1 MLLPIVIDLC
11 VLQANLDC
19 LIKTGGHLLYIKTLI
34 MSRNCK
40 NNPDLFCYI
49 CGKFTPKSKRRP
61 ISDFVKDSYI
71 KKFQSNIS
79 DLKKNWTPNIC
90 CNSCRLGF
98 NDKNFTMETPMIWRE
113 PKDHTSDCYFCS
125 VDLPNF
131 RSVINAS
138 KCFNYPQNIES
149 AILPTFRDMNIFV
162 DSHVDNKTE
171 WKNDFDTDEEYLE
184 ENFENNYDGR
194 NLHLLDQSDLSDI
207 FRDANLNKEQ
217 SELIASRLKQ
227 FNLLKKDTRVTF
239 YRNREEKFS
248 NFYNDGEENMVYTN
262 KITEILT
269 ELCIPIDHSQWRLFI
284 DSSVLSLKAVLLHN
298 GNFFRPIP
306 LAYITNTKESYDS
319 ISKVLT
325 SINYN
330 NFKWKICGDLKV
342 IAFVLGLQQGYTKYS
357 CFLCEWDSRYKE
369 DQYEKKIWPE
379 RKKLVTRLPNF
390 PDRRIRYEFF
400 FLNIVTNEKTNF

>member
-1 MLLPIVIDLC
+1 M
-11 VLQANLDC
+11 
-19 LIKTGGHLLYIKTLI
+19 
-34 MSRNCK
+34 
-40 NNPDLFCYI
+40 
-49 CGKFTPKSKRRP
+49 
-61 ISDFVKDSYI
+61 
-71 KKFQSNIS
+71 
-79 DLKKNWTPNIC
+79 
-90 CNSCRLGF
+90 
-98 NDKNFTMETPMIWRE
+98 
-113 PKDHTSDCYFCS
+113 
-125 VDLPNF
+125 
-131 RSVINAS
+131 
-138 KCFNYPQNIES
+138 
-149 AILPTFRDMNIFV
+149 
-162 DSHVDNKTE
+162 
-171 WKNDFDTDEEYLE
+171 E

-269 ELCIPIDHSQWRLFI
+269 ELSIPIDHSQWRLFI

-330 NFKWKICGDLKV
+330 NFKWKICGTLKLLLL
-342 IAFVLGLQQGYTKYS
+342 F
-357 CFLCEWDSRYKE
+357 
-369 DQYEKKIWPE
+369 
-379 RKKLVTRLPNF
+379 
-390 PDRRIRYEFF
+390 
-400 FLNIVTNEKTNF
+400 